1 MTDPATTCSRGTVAL
16 AAATGV
22 VFVAGALL
30 EVSPLNGLYWTWN
43 WRDLGVLATAVR
55 MLPGLVPTAWVVW
68 VLRGAD
74 PLRPRMLLAALAA
87 SCLLHQILGILADPI
102 GIRLIGDIVRSPLAT
117 SYYTDALSIHSSTDF
132 LAGFHD
138 ASLQL
143 HSSTHP
149 PGPVLFYRFWIWMFG
164 PEAGAGAGAAVIA
177 GLAAAG
183 VPLIYVFSGL
193 WTADPKERVT
203 VAALYS
209 LLPGL
214 VLMYPEFDQVYP
226 LFSMG
231 IIYAWV
237 RAVTGDP
244 RWAVVLGVLLCTAV
258 FFAYGLLT
266 LGAFLAIHAA
276 LQVARKG
283 DAPEALRRIARTSA
297 IALGVWCVL
306 LLLLRTTTGFRPLA
320 SFLHALAAHEAGAG
334 GHGRPWLACVIFDPY
349 DFVLGAGILAL
360 PLTWVYCERIVRTGR
375 DWTEEER
382 LSLIGLA
389 VVGIVDLSG
398 LLRAETARVWLF
410 LQPLLL
416 LPAGLALARLPAG
429 GREGLVGLQWIILVV
444 IKAKMQFINL

>member
-1 MTDPATTCSRGTVAL
+1 MAL

-22 VFVAGALL
+22 GFVAGALL
-30 EVSPLNGLYWTWN
+30 EVSPLNGLYWTWD
-43 WRDLGVLATAVR
+43 WRDLGVLATAAW
-55 MLPGLVPTAWVVW
+55 MLPGLVPTAWVLW
-68 VLRGAD
+68 VLRGAG
-74 PLRPRMLLAALAA
+74 PLRPRVLLAALAA
-87 SCLLHQILGILADPI
+87 SCVLHQIFGILADPL
-102 GIRLIGDIVRSPLAT
+102 GIRLILDIVASPLAT
-117 SYYTDALSIHSSTDF
+117 SYYTDALSIHGSVDF
-132 LAGFHD
+132 LAGFHE

-149 PGPVLFYRFWIWMFG
+149 PGPVLFYRFWIWILG
-164 PEAGAGAGAAVIA
+164 PEAGTGAGAAVIA
-177 GLAAAG
+177 ALAAAG

-193 WTADPKERVT
+193 WTADAKERVA

-209 LLPGL
+209 VMPAL

-237 RAVTGDP
+237 RAGAGST
-244 RWAVVLGVLLCTAV
+244 RWAVALGVLLCVAA
-258 FFAYGLLT
+258 FFTYNLLT
-266 LGAFLAIHAA
+266 LGAFLAIHAVV
-276 LQVARKG
+276 QVALKR
-283 DAPEALRRIARTSA
+283 DAAAALRRVARTSA

-306 LLLLRTTTGFRPLA
+306 LLVLRTTTGFRPGA
-320 SFLHALAAHEAGAG
+320 SFLHALGAMAEMAKGAG
-334 GHGRPWLACVIFDPY
+334 RLWLACVVFDPY
-349 DFVLGAGILAL
+349 DFVLGAGVLAL
-360 PLTWVYCERIVRTGR
+360 PLTLVYLKRLAGAGR
-375 DWTEEER
+375 GWTEEER
-382 LSLIGLA
+382 LSMIGLA

-429 GREGLVGLQWIILVV
+429 GREGLVALQWIILVV